1 LNTGVKIPKIKCQ
14 ILKSCILSPQ
24 TWILVFVFWNF
35 FQFGCKSS
43 RNGENFQLSAQK
55 THPAEKTLKI
65 SSPAGI
71 PATASPAAGLVT
83 RQPPQVWRQVFFRR
97 AKRSDTPALLLA
109 IC

>member
-14 ILKSCILSPQ
+14 IPKSCILSPQ

-65 SSPAGI
+65 SSPQASCRGRPFIPVCRGCAG
-71 PATASPAAGLVT
+71 AA
-83 RQPPQVWRQVFFRR
+83 WWQVFFRR